1 MTLQRPIFPPRREV
15 DTVEPITL
23 PDVFVTSLVRIER
36 IGSAR
41 RLVFAVP
48 ENSAP
53 ETPLR
58 VVVTRLVVPAEALAE
73 ITAQLLE
80 APADAEASATAARY
94 SLTN

>member
-1 MTLQRPIFPPRREV
+1 MFPPRREV
-15 DTVEPITL
+15 ETVEPITL
-23 PDVFVTSLVRIER
+23 PDVFCTSLVRIER

-48 ENSAP
+48 ENSAL
-53 ETPLR
+53 ERPLR

-80 APADAEASATAARY
+80 APADAEAAATAARY
-94 SLTN
+94 GLTVN

>member
-1 MTLQRPIFPPRREV
+1 MFPPRREV
-15 DTVEPITL
+15 ETVEPITL
-23 PDVFVTSLVRIER
+23 PDVFCTSLVRIER

-58 VVVTRLVVPAEALAE
+58 VVVTRLVLPAEVLAE
-73 ITAQLLE
+73 IAAQLLE
-80 APADAEASATAARY
+80 APNDAGTAATVALRY
-94 SLTN
+94 SSTVN